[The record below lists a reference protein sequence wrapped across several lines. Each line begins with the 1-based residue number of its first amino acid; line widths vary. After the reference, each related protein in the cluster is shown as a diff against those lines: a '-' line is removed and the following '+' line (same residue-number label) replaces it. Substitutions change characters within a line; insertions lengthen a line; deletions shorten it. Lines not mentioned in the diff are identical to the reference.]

1 MTPSRIA
8 AIFPCCAVNAA
19 TLATRASRPLHRKPL
34 HRKPL
39 RRPQRR
45 PVPLPPD
52 RARKDRGQHR

>member
-8 AIFPCCAVNAA
+8 AIFPCCAANAA

-34 HRKPL
+34 

-45 PVPLPPD
+45 PVTLPPD
-52 RARKDRGQHR
+52 RARKDRRQHR